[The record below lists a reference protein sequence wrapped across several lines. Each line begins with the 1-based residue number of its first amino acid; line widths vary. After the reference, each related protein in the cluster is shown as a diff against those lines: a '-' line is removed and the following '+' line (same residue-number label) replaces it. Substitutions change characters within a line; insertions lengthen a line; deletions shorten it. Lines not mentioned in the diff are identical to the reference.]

1 MVNSNSSFF
10 LRNKVVFFLF
20 DFNYQNILLMYTAK
34 ENTGLVVLFRIIK
47 KKKKEKEKQKKR
59 NGKIDKK

>member
-1 MVNSNSSFF
+1 MVNSNSSLF
-10 LRNKVVFFLF
+10 LGSKVVFFVL

-34 ENTGLVVLFRIIK
+34 ENTDSVFLFRIIK
-47 KKKKEKEKQKKR
+47 KKKKEKQKKR

>member
-1 MVNSNSSFF
+1 MVNSNSSLF
-10 LRNKVVFFLF
+10 LGSKVVFFVL

-34 ENTGLVVLFRIIK
+34 ENTDSVFLFRIIK
-47 KKKKEKEKQKKR
+47 KKRKREKQKKR